1 MFSTSGYIEENT
13 VKTRDYTLKQYNGRK
28 VIITVLDENIDLSS
42 QNVSDEK
49 LFKLSNT
56 LISKNKKAYKEL
68 AKWLSLQRSK

>member
-13 VKTRDYTLKQYNGRK
+13 VKTSDYTLKQYNGRK